1 MRERALRLFP
11 FIVLARTFGVSA
23 KERLDNGSRGR
34 ERRGFLLHRRV
45 ALATGL
51 FFCSVAPLLA
61 QTPFFGPKS
70 YATAAGKPQT
80 ITETISVGT
89 DVACDGKAGFVL
101 LVKNAGVASGV
112 VTLNGVDVLR
122 ESDFPQVP
130 AEVPIWL
137 GATNTLAV
145 QLKGGPSGSTLTLAI
160 RRDIEIPIAP
170 SSVYTLTSKSGMFT
184 ATATATADP
193 GAVYVIEVANGD
205 AAGHR
210 VTSGSV
216 TINGITV
223 VTERELTKSASL
235 LRRTIALQATNT
247 IRTDLRGAAG
257 DVVTV
262 ALRRRT
268 DASVCNVG
276 GLQVTFSTPA
286 SGALIDTAELI
297 ATGTT
302 TGSRDVGVTV
312 NGITA
317 KIDLEHQG
325 TSADP
330 FRWSASL
337 TPDLAGVV
345 TLAAAATTGSGV
357 QGTAT
362 RFVTFAPASGAPS
375 LRAEPAEGLAPLAV
389 TFRLAEEVAGAVLY
403 EADLDGDGV
412 YEVSSATRPQ
422 LATTYSTTGLRVA
435 TVRVTMPDGSRR
447 TASAVANVQSF
458 ATLDALFTSTWQRF
472 LGSLAAQDIDGAA
485 AQIAD
490 GDPREKYRNALT
502 LIFTR
507 LPFYVSSV
515 QSFRPMELGGDS
527 AHYLLVRRHTDGHD
541 FGYHIYFVHDAAGV
555 WKIVQF

>member
-11 FIVLARTFGVSA
+11 FIVLGRTFGVWA
-23 KERLDNGSRGR
+23 KERLDNASRDR
-34 ERRGFLLHRRV
+34 ERRRFLFHRRV

-61 QTPFFGPKS
+61 ETPFFGPKS
-70 YATAAGKPQT
+70 YPTAAGKPQT
-80 ITETISVGT
+80 ITETIAVGT
-89 DVACDGKAGFVL
+89 DVACDGKAAFVL
-101 LVKNAGVASGV
+101 TVKNAGVASGV
-112 VTLNGVDVLR
+112 VTINGADVLR

-130 AEVPIWL
+130 AEVPIRL

-145 QLKGGPSGSTLTLAI
+145 QLKSGAPGSTLTLAI

-170 SSVYTLTSKSGMFT
+170 PSVYTLTGKSGTFT
-184 ATATATADP
+184 ANAAADP

-205 AAGHR
+205 TAGHT

-223 VTERELTKSASL
+223 VTEHELTKAASL
-235 LRRTIALQATNT
+235 LRRTVALQATNT

-262 ALRRRT
+262 ALRRRA
-268 DASVCNVG
+268 DASACNVG
-276 GLQVTFSTPA
+276 SLQVTFSTPA
-286 SGALIDTAELI
+286 SGALIGTADVI

-312 NGITA
+312 NGIAA

-330 FRWSASL
+330 FRWAASL
-337 TPDLAGVV
+337 TPDLAGVL

-362 RFVTFAPASGAPS
+362 RFVTFAPVSGAPS

-412 YEVSSATRPQ
+412 YEISSATRPQ
-422 LATTYSTTGLRVA
+422 LTTTYATTGVRIAS
-435 TVRVTMPDGSRR
+435 VRVTMPDGSRR
-447 TASAVANVQSF
+447 TASAFANVQSF
-458 ATLDALFTSTWQRF
+458 ATLDALFTSIWQRF

-507 LPFYVSSV
+507 LPSYVSSV

-541 FGYHIYFVHDAAGV
+541 FGYHVYFVHDAAGV